1 MQHPAMSPPLFTA
14 DLPGVGG
21 RIRARD
27 EDFEVEEVPSYEPC
41 GSGDHLYLW
50 VEKRGVAPEFF
61 AQTIARKL
69 GTHPGNVGTAGL
81 KDRHAVT
88 RQWVSVPKECAAGVH
103 KIDGDGVRVLN
114 SGLHTNKLKPGH
126 LRGNRFR
133 ILIRDA
139 LGRPA
144 GEEEPTPPAPLPKG
158 KGEQEAR
165 SLPLAATGANVE
177 RSDTSDSPFP
187 LGRGVGSSVGREHPI
202 LERIRASGLPNYYGP
217 QRFGR
222 DGGTVDLGWQC
233 LAGKAPRRIRPFL
246 FRFALSA
253 VQSLLFND
261 YLARRMNDG
270 LFRTVLDGDVMTKW
284 PFGGMFV
291 AKDVGAEQARFDAR
305 ETVTAGPMFGKKTF
319 PTEAV
324 AAEREAVVLADHKLS
339 PASFGGFGKLVMG
352 TRRQNLVYLDD
363 LASAWEPDGLRLSF
377 TLPAGS
383 YATVLLAEVMKTNLA
398 DDAAQGDEGEGEQ

>member
-1 MQHPAMSPPLFTA
+1 M
-14 DLPGVGG
+14 
-21 RIRARD
+21 
-27 EDFEVEEVPSYEPC
+27 PSYEPC
-41 GSGDHLYLW
+41 GVGDHLYLW
-50 VEKRGVAPEFF
+50 IEKRGVAPEFF

-88 RQWVSVPKECAAGVH
+88 RQWVSVPKECAANVS
-103 KIDGDGVRVLN
+103 KIDGEGVRVLK

-133 ILIRDA
+133 ILIRD
-139 LGRPA
+139 GNR
-144 GEEEPTPPAPLPKG
+144 E
-158 KGEQEAR
+158 
-165 SLPLAATGANVE
+165 ANV
-177 RSDTSDSPFP
+177 DA
-187 LGRGVGSSVGREHPI
+187 I
-202 LERIRASGLPNYYGP
+202 LERIRTYGMPNYYGP

-222 DGGTVDLGWQC
+222 DGGTVDLGLQC

-261 YLARRMNDG
+261 YLSRRMKDG
-270 LFRTVLDGDVMTKW
+270 LFRTVLAGDVMTKW

-291 AKDVGAEQARFDAR
+291 ATDVPAEQARFDAR

-319 PTEAV
+319 PAEGV
-324 AAEREAVVLADHKLS
+324 AAEREAVVLSDNGLS
-339 PASFGGFGKLVMG
+339 IASFGGFGKLVLG
-352 TRRQNLVYLDD
+352 TRRQNLVYIDD
-363 LASAWEPDGLRLSF
+363 LSSAWEPDGLRLNF

-383 YATVLLAEVMKTNLA
+383 YATVLLAEVMKTIIA
-398 DDAAQGDEGEGEQ
+398 EDASPEEGEDEQ